1 MLIYRILGKREV
13 GELSIVDFVV
23 TIFIAQLA
31 SICVEDP
38 NKTIIY
44 EIVPIITLAILQICI
59 DYLFLKSKKLK
70 AFFEGKPSVII
81 ENGKLNYKELVKQ
94 RYSLDDLLLSLR
106 EQGIKSLE
114 RVDYALLEANGKLSV
129 FLKKRGDNDYPMAI
143 IVDGEVQKH
152 TLNAL
157 KKDEKWLINMLKEH
171 NLTKEEIFYCFY
183 NKYKLFVITN
193 DDIKK

>member
-1 MLIYRILGKREV
+1 M
-13 GELSIVDFVV
+13 
-23 TIFIAQLA
+23 
-31 SICVEDP
+31 
-38 NKTIIY
+38 
-44 EIVPIITLAILQICI
+44 
-59 DYLFLKSKKLK
+59 
-70 AFFEGKPSVII
+70 
-81 ENGKLNYKELVKQ
+81 
-94 RYSLDDLLLSLR
+94 LLSLR

-193 DDIKK
+193 DDIKKWEKSKKSLIIIV